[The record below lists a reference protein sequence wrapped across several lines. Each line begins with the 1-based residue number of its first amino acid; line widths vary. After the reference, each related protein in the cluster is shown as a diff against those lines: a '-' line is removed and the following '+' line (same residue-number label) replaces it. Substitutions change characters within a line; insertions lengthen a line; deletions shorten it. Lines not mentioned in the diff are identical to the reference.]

1 MLSFLE
7 KTLMK
12 IECTLFKILNL
23 KVISIAC
30 VFFAFCSITA
40 FALKCGVNEINPA
53 FATIC
58 EVIMFMQGRIG
69 RSIATFSIMM
79 SAWAFTNGKLKWQ
92 EVVTTAIGVGLFFAP
107 KTLALFLLPSTVS
120 GLTGEGFDPNIV
132 YSPDE
137 ILTCMCPNLR

>member
-1 MLSFLE
+1 MLSLL
-7 KTLMK
+7 KQTLTK
-12 IECTLFKILNL
+12 IEYTLFRILNF
-23 KVISIAC
+23 KAISIAC
-30 VFFAFCSITA
+30 VFFAFYSITA

-107 KTLALFLLPSTVS
+107 KTLALFLLPTTIS
-120 GLTGEGFDPNIV
+120 GLTGDGFNPNTV
-132 YSPDE
+132 YGPDE

>member
-1 MLSFLE
+1 MLSLLE
-7 KTLMK
+7 KTL
-12 IECTLFKILNL
+12 INVEYALFRILNL

-30 VFFAFCSITA
+30 VFFALCSITA

-92 EVVTTAIGVGLFFAP
+92 EIVTTAIGVGLFFAP

-120 GLTGEGFDPNIV
+120 GLTGEGFSPDVV

>member
-1 MLSFLE
+1 MFALLKGIFW
-7 KTLMK
+7 KVDFV
-12 IECTLFKILNL
+12 LFRVFNL
-23 KVISIAC
+23 KTISIA
-30 VFFAFCSITA
+30 SLM
-40 FALKCGVNEINPA
+40 FALYSLTSFAMQCNSDETNAA

-79 SAWAFTNGKLKWQ
+79 SAWSFTNGKLTWQ
-92 EVVTTAIGVGLFFAP
+92 DIVTTALGVGLFFAP
-107 KTLALFLLPSTVS
+107 KTLALFLLPNVVTGLS
-120 GLTGEGFDPNIV
+120 GAFNSNQA

>member
-1 MLSFLE
+1 MFALLKNIFW
-7 KTLMK
+7 K
-12 IECTLFKILNL
+12 IDFVLFRICNL
-23 KVISIAC
+23 KTISIAGLI
-30 VFFAFCSITA
+30 FALYSIVA
-40 FALKCGVNEINPA
+40 FAMQCNADETNPA

-92 EVVTTAIGVGLFFAP
+92 EIVTTALGVGLFFAP
-107 KTLALFLLPSTVS
+107 KTLALFLLPNVVTGLS
-120 GLTGEGFDPNIV
+120 GGGFDGSKA

-137 ILTCMCPNLR
+137 ILSCMCPNLR

>member
-1 MLSFLE
+1 VFAILKSTLWKISFALFRICNF
-7 KTLMK
+7 KT
-12 IECTLFKILNL
+12 
-23 KVISIAC
+23 ISIAS
-30 VFFAFCSITA
+30 VFFALYSIAA
-40 FALKCGVNEINPA
+40 FAMKCNADETNPA

-92 EVVTTAIGVGLFFAP
+92 EIVTTALGVGLFFAP
-107 KTLALFLLPSTVS
+107 KTLALFLLPNVVTGLS
-120 GLTGEGFDPNIV
+120 GGFDIDKA

-137 ILTCMCPNLR
+137 ILSCMCPNLR

>member
-1 MLSFLE
+1 MFVILKSIFW
-7 KTLMK
+7 K
-12 IECTLFKILNL
+12 IDFALFRICNL
-23 KVISIAC
+23 KTISIAGLI
-30 VFFAFCSITA
+30 FALYSIVA
-40 FALKCGVNEINPA
+40 FAMQCNADETNPA

-92 EVVTTAIGVGLFFAP
+92 EIVTTALGVGLFFAP
-107 KTLALFLLPSTVS
+107 KTLALFLLPNVVTGLS
-120 GLTGEGFDPNIV
+120 GGGFDDSKA

-137 ILTCMCPNLR
+137 ILSCMCPNLR

>member
-1 MLSFLE
+1 MFALLKNIFW
-7 KTLMK
+7 K
-12 IECTLFKILNL
+12 IDFVFFRICNL
-23 KVISIAC
+23 KTISVASLIFAFYSIA
-30 VFFAFCSITA
+30 A
-40 FALKCGVNEINPA
+40 FAMQCNADEANPA

-79 SAWAFTNGKLKWQ
+79 TAWSFTNNKLKWQ
-92 EVVTTAIGVGLFFAP
+92 ELVTVALGVGLFFAP
-107 KTLALFLLPSTVS
+107 KTLALFLLPNVVTGLS
-120 GLTGEGFDPNIV
+120 GGFNPDQA

>member
-1 MLSFLE
+1 MLVILKSIFW
-7 KTLMK
+7 K
-12 IECTLFKILNL
+12 IDFVFFRICNL
-23 KVISIAC
+23 KTISIASLI
-30 VFFAFCSITA
+30 FAFCSIMA
-40 FALKCGVNEINPA
+40 FAMQCNADETNPA

-79 SAWAFTNGKLKWQ
+79 TAWSFTNNRLKWH
-92 EVVTTAIGVGLFFAP
+92 ELVTVALGVGLFFAP
-107 KTLALFLLPSTVS
+107 KTLALFLLPNVVTGLS
-120 GLTGEGFDPNIV
+120 GGFNPDQA